1 MCKGKKKKESW
12 LNVSPCLHPSVA
24 FVLCFS
30 FVKQGLGLFVLSTR
44 THSVN
49 LSFCCAIPK
58 CRIQRTTPIE
68 YQKAVWWCRSASM
81 TFVFIDAN
89 YSDAFV
95 QSSLW
100 CSSIWWYTTRQENK
114 QKNKTKWNTKRR
126 MTYIKKSK
134 RNCYTQKLMACSQ
147 WVSFVSC
154 VKLQHGAAQNTQK
167 NQTLREC
174 SCYINVC
181 SSGWVVQWLDLL
193 LFSNIVR

>member
-1 MCKGKKKKESW
+1 MF
-12 LNVSPCLHPSVA
+12 PHVA

-30 FVKQGLGLFVLSTR
+30 FVKQELGLFVLSTR
-44 THSVN
+44 TRSVN

-58 CRIQRTTPIE
+58 CRIQRTRPNV
-68 YQKAVWWCRSASM
+68 YQKAVWWCRSACM
-81 TFVFIDAN
+81 IFVFIYAN

-100 CSSIWWYTTRQENK
+100 CSSIWWYTTRQETPPK
-114 QKNKTKWNTKRR
+114 KTKL
-126 MTYIKKSK
+126 SG
-134 RNCYTQKLMACSQ
+134 TQKEGWCTSKSLSVTVIHKSSWLAPSESLLFLASSCSMERH
-147 WVSFVSC
+147 
-154 VKLQHGAAQNTQK
+154 KTLKK